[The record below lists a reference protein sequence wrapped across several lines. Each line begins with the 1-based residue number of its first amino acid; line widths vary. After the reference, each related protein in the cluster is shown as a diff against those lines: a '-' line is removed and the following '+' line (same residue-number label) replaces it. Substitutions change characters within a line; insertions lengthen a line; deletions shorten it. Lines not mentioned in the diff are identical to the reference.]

1 MKPNESLGHEPSCRS
16 LLIVGAGVMG
26 QGIARLF
33 AAAGI
38 DVTLMDCQDVKISHP
53 GVKFVRETPAAA
65 PDLVIEA
72 VFEDAAVKKS
82 VYAEMERVYGGRPV
96 VATNTSGL
104 PLNDLGAGLKYPER
118 FLAMHFFMPA
128 EVFPMIEVVRA
139 NRTEIR
145 QSPWQSQR

>member
-33 AAAGI
+33 AAADI

-104 PLNDLGAGLKYPER
+104 PLNDLRSEEHTSEL
-118 FLAMHFFMPA
+118 
-128 EVFPMIEVVRA
+128 
-139 NRTEIR
+139 
-145 QSPWQSQR
+145 QSRPHLVCRLLLEKKKTHRSV

>member
-53 GVKFVRETPAAA
+53 GVQFVRETPAAA

-72 VFEDAAVKKS
+72 CSRMPPSKSPSTPKWRGCTAAGRWS
-82 VYAEMERVYGGRPV
+82 RRIRPV
-96 VATNTSGL
+96 
-104 PLNDLGAGLKYPER
+104 
-118 FLAMHFFMPA
+118 FH
-128 EVFPMIEVVRA
+128 
-139 NRTEIR
+139 
-145 QSPWQSQR
+145 

>member
-53 GVKFVRETPAAA
+53 GVKFVRETPAAST

-72 VFEDAAVKKS
+72 VLDDAVVHKS
-82 VYAEMERVYGGRPV
+82 VYAEIERVDGRLPR
-96 VATNTSGL
+96 VA
-104 PLNDLGAGLKYPER
+104 
-118 FLAMHFFMPA
+118 
-128 EVFPMIEVVRA
+128 
-139 NRTEIR
+139 
-145 QSPWQSQR
+145 